1 MSSAMVY
8 QACLEIS
15 PDGACLAQLRDL
27 PVCFA
32 RGTGESETL
41 QALEAALPDCF
52 TWLSRHDQYM
62 PRMQG
67 LFRIPAAE
75 TVRISEAS
83 IGAFFQADAQP
94 LSAEDLDWYT
104 ALLEWSYADLE
115 EACRAPRAPGG
126 SGSASP
132 SSGQAPWAIVRSIID
147 TQYLLLSCIEPLGMR
162 QSPPLPRLLPPDLV
176 RHVASA
182 TLTTLRQ
189 ADKGLFQWQG
199 AHNGER
205 WSLRK
210 MLRRTILLVREQT
223 QALG

>member
-1 MSSAMVY
+1 MTSAMVY
-8 QACLEIS
+8 QACLEIQS
-15 PDGACLAQLRDL
+15 DGACLAQLRDL

-75 TVRISEAS
+75 TVHISDRS

-94 LSAEDLDWYT
+94 LSAEDLDWYV

-115 EACRAPRAPGG
+115 EACRASRGPSRGAAL
-126 SGSASP
+126 SA
-132 SSGQAPWAIVRSIID
+132 GQSPWAIVRAV
-147 TQYLLLSCIEPLGMR
+147 TEAQYLLLSRIEPLGVQ

-189 ADKGLFQWQG
+189 ANKDVFAWQG
-199 AHNGER
+199 EHNGER
-205 WSLRK
+205 WSMRK
-210 MLRRTILLVREQT
+210 VLRRSILLLREQT

>member
-1 MSSAMVY
+1 MTSAMIY
-8 QACLEIS
+8 QACLEIH

-32 RGTGESETL
+32 RGNGESETL
-41 QALEAALPDCF
+41 QALEAALPECF
-52 TWLSRHDQYM
+52 AWLSRHDQYM
-62 PRMQG
+62 PKMQG

-75 TVRISEAS
+75 TVHISASS
-83 IGAFFQADAQP
+83 IGAFFQADGQP

-126 SGSASP
+126 SAPP
-132 SSGQAPWAIVRSIID
+132 SNGQAPWAIVRSLIEA
-147 TQYLLLSCIEPLGMR
+147 QYALLASMEPLGMR

-182 TLTTLRQ
+182 TLTALHQ
-189 ADKGLFQWQG
+189 ADKDLFVWQ
-199 AHNGER
+199 
-205 WSLRK
+205 
-210 MLRRTILLVREQT
+210 
-223 QALG
+223 